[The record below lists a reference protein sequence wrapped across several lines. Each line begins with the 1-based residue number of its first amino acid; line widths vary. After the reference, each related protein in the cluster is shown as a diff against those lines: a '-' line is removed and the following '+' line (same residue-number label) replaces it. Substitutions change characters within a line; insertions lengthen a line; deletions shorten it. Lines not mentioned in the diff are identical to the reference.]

1 MIGAVLGGT
10 MHLRL
15 VVLVLLVVGATLA
28 AMACTGDDDANQSVS
43 ATPVRGAEDG
53 ANDSA
58 LGQVRLDAAKQLKLD
73 ALKVNLKSIKGAGWD
88 GCMGIVEPGKACA
101 SLFGA
106 GIVAIFEANGTDLR
120 YHLMGTKW
128 AGPVDPARADDGSPL
143 PDELAIDF
151 RDLLSRY
158 ARHDW
163 SLRTKVNPTSL
174 VIEAVLPATT
184 DPNAPDA
191 YVQMT
196 VRDKGVTQ
204 WYQVGLSGVEQVPP
218 PGNLPAAAAEAATLE
233 KAIRDDMA
241 KRGNG
246 TIDDVSVLSYRDVTW
261 PDGCLGILKPGQV
274 CTQALVDG
282 FMARVGA
289 GGKVYRYHGA
299 NGKFTNA
306 SLEPEATLTNPLP
319 RR

>member
-1 MIGAVLGGT
+1 MIGVLGGT
-10 MHLRL
+10 MYVRL
-15 VVLVLLVVGATLA
+15 VVLVLLVLGATLA

-73 ALKVNLKSIKGAGWD
+73 ALKVNLKSLKGAGWD
-88 GCMGIVEPGKACA
+88 GCMGVKEPGKACA
-101 SLFGA
+101 ALFGA
-106 GIVAIFEANGTDLR
+106 GIIAIFEGNGKELR

-128 AGPVDPARADDGSPL
+128 VGPVDPAKADDGSPV
-143 PDELAIDF
+143 PDDLAIDF
-151 RDLLSRY
+151 RDVLSRY

-163 SLRTKVNPTSL
+163 SLRTKVNPTSII
-174 VIEAVLPATT
+174 IEEVLPATA

-191 YVQMT
+191 YVHMS
-196 VRDKGVTQ
+196 VRERDAVQ
-204 WYQVGLSGVEQVPP
+204 WYRVGLAGIEQVAQPTD
-218 PGNLPAAAAEAATLE
+218 LPAAAAQAATLQ
-233 KAIRDDMA
+233 KAVREDMA

-261 PDGCLGILKPGQV
+261 PDGCLGILKPGQM

-282 FMARVGA
+282 YMLRVGA

-299 NGKFTNA
+299 NGGFTNA
-306 SLEPEATLTNPLP
+306 SLEPEATLVNPLP

>member
-1 MIGAVLGGT
+1 MRLFV
-10 MHLRL
+10 L
-15 VVLVLLVVGATLA
+15 VVLALAATLA
-28 AMACTGDDDANQSVS
+28 AVGCSGDDDGGNSVS

-53 ANDSA
+53 ANDSV

-73 ALKVNLKSIKGAGWD
+73 ALKVELKSLQGAGWD
-88 GCMGIVEPGKACA
+88 GCMGVNEPGKACRE
-101 SLFGA
+101 LFGA
-106 GIVAIFEANGTDLR
+106 GVIAIFEGGGKELR
-120 YHLMGTKW
+120 YHLVGSKW
-128 AGPVDPARADDGSPL
+128 VGPVDPAKASDGSPV

-174 VIEAVLPATT
+174 VIEEVLPATA
-184 DPNAPDA
+184 DPNAADA
-191 YVQMT
+191 YVHMS
-196 VRDKGVTQ
+196 VRDRDAVQ
-204 WYQVGLSGVEQVPP
+204 WYRMGLTGIEQVSPP
-218 PGNLPAAAAEAATLE
+218 ADLPAGAAEAASVE
-233 KAIRDDMA
+233 KAIREDMA

-246 TIDDVSVLSYRDVTW
+246 TIDDISILSYREVTW
-261 PDGCLGILKPGQV
+261 PDGCLGIVKPGQV
-274 CTQALVDG
+274 CAQALVDG
-282 FMARVGA
+282 FMVRAGA

-299 NGKFTNA
+299 NGQFTNA